1 MIDPIKLKRH
11 SDENLKQWKLRIC
24 ENYKEYGL
32 SNWNEVAEVIN
43 KETGDKKGESAYRKW
58 FTNFNEG
65 RDYQKEVV
73 AEGNGAIVELE
84 LKKIE
89 VMEERKK
96 LQAMKNEIHKK
107 TRIKGRNELMYEH
120 VTAAIENQPSLP
132 LPSFKVL
139 QPNHKQ
145 RAAILGFGDEHFG
158 KEFKSLNNEYNEQIY
173 LERMAQL
180 LSETVETI
188 QKESLNE
195 LVVLNGADS
204 VEGMALRVSQLT
216 PLQYGFMD
224 QVIKYSRYKVEWLKE
239 LSKYVKIKYIHIPSA
254 NHTELRLHG
263 TSRGEMPKEDVERI
277 IATYIH
283 DMLQENER
291 IEVPLYDDGIVD
303 FNLLE
308 FEFVACHGHQI
319 KNKKNAIRDLSQLKR
334 KFYDYMYISH
344 FHHGNMLTV
353 GEAAGHNVQVIQLPS
368 VMGSDE
374 YSDSLMTGAKA
385 GANLSIFE
393 SGKGRTIQYDYIL
406 N

>member
-11 SDENLKQWKLRIC
+11 SDENIKQWKLRIC

-96 LQAMKNEIHKK
+96 LQAIKNEIHKK

-158 KEFKSLNNEYNEQIY
+158 KEFKSMNNEYNEKIY

-180 LSETVETI
+180 LSDTVECI

-283 DMLQENER
+283 DMLQENDR

>member
-120 VTAAIENQPSLP
+120 VTAAIEKQPSLP

-139 QPNHKQ
+139 QPNRKQ
-145 RAAILGFGDEHFG
+145 RAAVLGFGDEHFG

-180 LSETVETI
+180 LSETVECI

-353 GEAAGHNVQVIQLPS
+353 GEAAGHNIQVIQLPS

>member
-11 SDENLKQWKLRIC
+11 SDENIKQWKLRIC

-96 LQAMKNEIHKK
+96 LQAIKNEIHKK

-158 KEFKSLNNEYNEQIY
+158 KEFKSMNNEYNEKIY

-180 LSETVETI
+180 LSDTVECI

-283 DMLQENER
+283 DMLQENDR

-303 FNLLE
+303 FDLLE